1 MLHTLQ
7 IKTSSRVELIDI
19 TEEVR
24 KLVEE
29 ENIQNGLACLFV
41 PHTTAGVTI
50 NEAADPSVNS
60 DIIQK
65 MNSLIPVNDGYRH
78 GEGNSDSHIKCSLFG
93 PQLNIIIDNS
103 QLVLGTWQG
112 VYFAEFDGPRNRKLY
127 IKLMTG

>member
-24 KLVEE
+24 KLVGE
-29 ENIQNGLACLFV
+29 ENIENGMVCLFV
-41 PHTTAGVTI
+41 PHTTAGLTI
-50 NEAADPSVNS
+50 NEAADPSVKS

-65 MNSLIPVNDGYRH
+65 MNSLVPVNDGYRH
-78 GEGNSDSHIKCSLFG
+78 SEGNSDSHIKCSLFG
-93 PQLNIIIDNS
+93 LQLNIIIDNS

-112 VYFAEFDGPRNRKLY
+112 IYFAEFDGPRNRKLY